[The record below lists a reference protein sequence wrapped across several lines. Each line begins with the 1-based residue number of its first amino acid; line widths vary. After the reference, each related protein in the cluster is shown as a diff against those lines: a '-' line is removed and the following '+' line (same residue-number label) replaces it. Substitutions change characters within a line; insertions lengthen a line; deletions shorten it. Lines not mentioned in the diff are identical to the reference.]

1 MVFPGCN
8 VVVAITT
15 KLRIFEKAISASL
28 DCLFV
33 AKGVINVYFLAIEMR
48 VKDFLLA
55 TDEIVEILTAD
66 NSDGEEE
73 LQLDEKDMQVLE
85 ENMRVIQ
92 K

>member
-1 MVFPGCN
+1 
-8 VVVAITT
+8 
-15 KLRIFEKAISASL
+15 
-28 DCLFV
+28 
-33 AKGVINVYFLAIEMR
+33 MR